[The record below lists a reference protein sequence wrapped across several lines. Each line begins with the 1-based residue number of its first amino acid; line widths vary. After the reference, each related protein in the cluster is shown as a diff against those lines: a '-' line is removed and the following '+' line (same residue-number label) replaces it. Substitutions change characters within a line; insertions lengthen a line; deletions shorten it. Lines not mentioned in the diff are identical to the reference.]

1 MEKMRVGELISILE
15 NLPREAEVYIC
26 MKDENVFTERA
37 CLIDVMCIYSGK
49 ADTEDVV
56 LIYDC

>member
-37 CLIDVMCIYSGK
+37 RLVDVMCIYSGK
-49 ADTEDVV
+49 TDNEDVV